1 MKVILDMD
9 LDGWVDSESLGQAI
23 ADEVKMAVRAE
34 VRRMAKAAIE
44 VNRAKWQKQIT
55 AKVAAA
61 LAATEP

>member
-1 MKVILDMD
+1 VKVILDVD
-9 LDGWVDSESLGQAI
+9 LDRWIGDEQLGEAI
-23 ADEVKMAVRAE
+23 ADEVRAAVRAE

-44 VNRAKWQKQIT
+44 VSRAKWQDQIA